1 MTKTIIAT
9 LALLCSLSLSAQDAQ
24 PSQGSWELPSQDAQL
39 NKEETPT
46 PAESKLKPQKEYVV
60 NEKDR
65 PYLAGAVPEKE
76 GKVVF
81 SADIP
86 TEGATAEGNYQKAYD
101 FLNNLAH
108 EDCQTNK
115 SQVAIVN
122 PEEHSII
129 ATYTELLTLY
139 KAALELDRTQFNYII
154 IVSCTDEQVS
164 VSLERLSFDY
174 NYTKTPTHMT
184 AEETIT
190 DDQLLTANG
199 TRLKKVYAKFRRAAV
214 DRMRAIMAGM
224 REALK

>member
-1 MTKTIIAT
+1 MTKTIITT
-9 LALLCSLSLSAQDAQ
+9 LALFCSLSLSAQ
-24 PSQGSWELPSQDAQL
+24 SSWELPSQDTQL
-39 NKEETPT
+39 TKEETPT
-46 PAESKLKPQKEYVV
+46 TAPNKVKAQKEYTI

-122 PEEHSII
+122 PEEHSIV
-129 ATYTELLTLY
+129 ATYTEMLTLY

-154 IVSCTDEQVS
+154 IVSCTDEQVN
-164 VSLERLSFDY
+164 VSIERLSFDY

-214 DRMRAIMAGM
+214 DRMRAIIADM
-224 REALK
+224 RETFK